1 MRFWLV
7 ELPAHI
13 VNGLFMFYAAF
24 IGVIVVL
31 SLGMTTVQVV
41 AFLLGL
47 PIPWLGQP
55 HPVSPIAAP

>member
-7 ELPAHI
+7 ELPAQI
-13 VNGLFMFYAAF
+13 LNGLLMFYATF
-24 IGVIVVL
+24 IGVVVVL
-31 SLGMTTVQVV
+31 SLGMTTVQVA

-55 HPVSPIAAP
+55 HPVSLVAAP